1 MQDLEKASESAN
13 HENLLL
19 RAKVEKMAAE
29 LKEYKKRV
37 ALNGH
42 GKHGAPTVP
51 AYLREASGNVV
62 SNPQDVNFSFEF
74 PKFGRLPGPA
84 APSKSD
90 SHPPQT
96 NSSTS
101 PGAEPSRSTSFTSNH
116 SPLSHNSLS
125 FEANRSMPTLESCDS
140 FSNIFGQHNSVD
152 GQPQPQKSTPRSSTD
167 STAANSS
174 NGHNTSQSSPASSN
188 SQGGPSSSC
197 GTSPEP
203 YTQSPPAAK
212 ALDITLT
219 TIGEE
224 APKLDGTQTTFCEK
238 LSMVCGSPENP
249 VPRTMPVPQE
259 VFHSNDTLNQSFT
272 QPTNLDYNSLD
283 WFAAQNNNAF
293 DPQLFGDYREPQ
305 DNVLAGGLYDD
316 AFFNETFALPAD
328 LGSPFLFDAGT
339 VPSGATPKK
348 DLMTEIDEK
357 LHEDDDEVVPAES
370 EMLTCTNMWY
380 DLPVI
385 SSIVWSLTCSRDKIQ
400 ACPRVQ
406 NGEIDMDQL
415 CSELQHK
422 AKCSGEGP
430 VIQEKDFKEVLNT
443 MFAAKGLAPCP

>member
-42 GKHGAPTVP
+42 GKPSAPAVP

-90 SHPPQT
+90 SHVPQT
-96 NSSTS
+96 KSTTS
-101 PGAEPSRSTSFTSNH
+101 PGAQPSRSTSFTSTQ
-116 SPLSHNSLS
+116 SPLSHNTLS
-125 FEANRSMPTLESCDS
+125 FGANQSIPTLESCDS
-140 FSNIFGQHNSVD
+140 FSKIFGQHNSVNAK
-152 GQPQPQKSTPRSSTD
+152 PQPHKSTSRSSTD

-212 ALDITLT
+212 ALDNTLT

-249 VPRTMPVPQE
+249 IPRTMPVPQE
-259 VFHSNDTLNQSFT
+259 VFHDDTINQSFT

-316 AFFNETFALPAD
+316 TLFNETFALPAD
-328 LGSPFLFDAGT
+328 LGSPFMFDAGT
-339 VPSGATPKK
+339 VPTGSTPKK

-357 LHEDDDEVVPAES
+357 LREDDEEVVPAES

-380 DLPVI
+380 VLALCNCVI
-385 SSIVWSLTCSRDKIQ
+385 RELTCRRDKIQ

-443 MFAAKGLAPCP
+443 MFAAKGLAPCT